1 MRHLSA
7 LACLILLGACGSGQQ
22 PADNNRSEKATPADR
37 VVPPIDHSGET
48 RDVHP
53 KAPPRPTSKPLVS
66 RETSADTRTSAG
78 KVMRYRAIGTEPFW
92 AVTIQDSTAMLARPD
107 HPPLRFAIVQ
117 ESNDRAI
124 RYRGDGFTLTAT
136 QGPCSDGMS
145 DAIWSDRVQIAFGE
159 GTLKGCGGVR
169 EDMREEPR

>member
-1 MRHLSA
+1 
-7 LACLILLGACGSGQQ
+7 
-22 PADNNRSEKATPADR
+22 
-37 VVPPIDHSGET
+37 
-48 RDVHP
+48 
-53 KAPPRPTSKPLVS
+53 
-66 RETSADTRTSAG
+66 
-78 KVMRYRAIGTEPFW
+78 
-92 AVTIQDSTAMLARPD
+92 MLERPD